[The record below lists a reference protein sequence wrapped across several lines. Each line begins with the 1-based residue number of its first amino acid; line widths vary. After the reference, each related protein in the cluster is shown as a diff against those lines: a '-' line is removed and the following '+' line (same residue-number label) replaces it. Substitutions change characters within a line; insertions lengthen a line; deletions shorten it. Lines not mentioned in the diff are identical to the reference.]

1 MKRGWILVLLV
12 CFPWHALAQ
21 SDTADL
27 RASCNASFHAGCKS
41 TTTSSIGLA
50 APAGVLGSSGLEGVL
65 VAVLIAGGIG
75 RRLYRQAIE
84 GKRKRSHHER
94 A

>member
-1 MKRGWILVLLV
+1 MKRGWILLLLV
-12 CFPWHALAQ
+12 CFPWQALAQ

-27 RASCNASFHAGCKS
+27 RASCNASFHEGCKS
-41 TTTSSIGLA
+41 ITTSSGFA
-50 APAGVLGSSGLEGVL
+50 APMGALGSSVLEGVL
-65 VAVLIAGGIG
+65 VAALIAGGIG

-84 GKRKRSHHER
+84 GKRKHSHHEG